1 MKTIIINNY
10 RWFTDNINL
19 YELKNDINS
28 KVELYTLT
36 KQELSQ
42 FHNQIR
48 NYEIQRNKIRR

>member
-1 MKTIIINNY
+1 MKAIVINNY
-10 RWFTDNINL
+10 RWFTNSIDL
-19 YELKNDINS
+19 YELENNINS

-48 NYEIQRNKIRR
+48 YL

>member
-19 YELKNDINS
+19 YELENNINS

-36 KQELSQ
+36 KQELIQ
-42 FHNQIR
+42 FHNQI
-48 NYEIQRNKIRR
+48 N